1 MEQSSLRKKAFKKI
15 KHATINVQMDRQE
28 RNIDQSLLQTP
39 DPLVVSG
46 VIYAIIHVPSNR
58 IYVGQTIKDAYS
70 CFKRYWHQRHESD
83 GRNIHL
89 HRLMKKQKTD
99 NFIVW
104 PLEVI
109 DRSLYFDMNG

>member
-1 MEQSSLRKKAFKKI
+1 MEQTTFRKKAFKKI

-46 VIYAIIHVPSNR
+46 VIYAIIHVPSNQ

-70 CFKRYWHQRHESD
+70 HFKRHWHQ
-83 GRNIHL
+83 
-89 HRLMKKQKTD
+89 
-99 NFIVW
+99 
-104 PLEVI
+104 
-109 DRSLYFDMNG
+109 